1 MKKTISL
8 IGALTL
14 VSLGLLAGC
23 NNEKDTAQS
32 TSELSQSQ
40 MSSESK

>member
-1 MKKTISL
+1 MKKTFSL

-14 VSLGLLAGC
+14 VSLGLLTGC

-32 TSELSQSQ
+32 TSELSQSRVY
-40 MSSESK
+40 